1 MVNLFPITRR
11 KMAEI
16 LPKRRTT
23 IYFLSIFYYS
33 WFNPMAWIDKKNP
46 LTISFY
52 ASIFVLYWILK
63 FTVLL

>member
-33 WFNPMAWIDKKNP
+33 WFNPMAWIDKKK
-46 LTISFY
+46 SFNY
-52 ASIFVLYWILK
+52 FILR
-63 FTVLL
+63 